1 MSHSALASLTA
12 QYTDSEGEGDAS
24 PDSQESTASQVKGW
38 EMLKFLQIY
47 NIYYDFQVIIPKQ
60 PTPTPVTPVK
70 QDPEPATKS
79 KKKKRA
85 KKVRRLVSYQ
95 DDTLISDE
103 EEDRRAHESSEE
115 ESSSDS
121 SNSEEERQQVENGKE
136 KGAAKSE
143 AAAETP
149 MEVDDDDSNTYNT
162 DERSA
167 ESYEK
172 DPKYAKY
179 KFQLPPEP
187 KGNPPPELVAKI
199 TKMYTKMRQTN
210 MDMNR
215 VIQDRKEFRNPS
227 IYEKLISFCDIN
239 EFGTNYPPEIY
250 DPLQWGEESYYES
263 LSAVQKTE
271 MVKRQKDRKE
281 IDKVEQATALARK
294 VEEEAKKRWDK
305 NKISKSWKQNQ
316 VRSLAENQSG
326 INRPRSQL
334 YLHWPQPSRAPRALS
349 YQRLD
354 RCPRNLQFNYK
365 KQISQ

>member
-12 QYTDSEGEGDAS
+12 QYTDSENEGDAS
-24 PDSQESTASQVKGW
+24 PDSQNSTAS
-38 EMLKFLQIY
+38 
-47 NIYYDFQVIIPKQ
+47 QVIIPKQ
-60 PTPTPVTPVK
+60 PTPQPATPVK
-70 QDPEPATKS
+70 QDTEPAKKS
-79 KKKKRA
+79 KKSKRA

-103 EEDRRAHESSEE
+103 EEDRAHESSEE
-115 ESSSDS
+115 EETSSDS
-121 SNSEEERQQVENGKE
+121 DNSAEDNEHSENGKE
-136 KGAAKSE
+136 KVEATSDGAA
-143 AAAETP
+143 A
-149 MEVDDDDSNTYNT
+149 MQVDGDDSSNYNNS

-271 MVKRQKDRKE
+271 LVKLQKDRKE
-281 IDKVEQATALARK
+281 MDKVEQVTALARK
-294 VEEEAKKRWDK
+294 VEEEAKKRKSKWDQPAAK
-305 NKISKSWKQNQ
+305 QTLPALTTTVTGTKGTVISAFG
-316 VRSLAENQSG
+316 SL
-326 INRPRSQL
+326 P
-334 YLHWPQPSRAPRALS
+334 
-349 YQRLD
+349 
-354 RCPRNLQFNYK
+354 K
-365 KQISQ
+365 KPAV

>member
-12 QYTDSEGEGDAS
+12 QYTDSENEGDAS
-24 PDSQESTASQVKGW
+24 PDSENSTAS
-38 EMLKFLQIY
+38 
-47 NIYYDFQVIIPKQ
+47 QVIIPKQ
-60 PTPTPVTPVK
+60 ATPTPATPVK
-70 QDPEPATKS
+70 QEPEPE
-79 KKKKRA
+79 KKHKKRKRA

-103 EEDRRAHESSEE
+103 EEDRAQESSSEE

-121 SNSEEERQQVENGKE
+121 ASSQPETEQHENGKDKSTAKAE
-136 KGAAKSE
+136 GAT
-143 AAAETP
+143 ETP
-149 MEVDDDDSNTYNT
+149 MQLDDDDDSNTYNADDRT
-162 DERSA
+162 A

-187 KGNPPPELVAKI
+187 KGQPPADLVAKI

-250 DPLQWGEESYYES
+250 DPLQWGEESYYEA

-271 MVKRQKDRKE
+271 MLKRQKDRKDM
-281 IDKVEQATALARK
+281 DKVEQATALARK
-294 VEEEAKKRWDK
+294 VEEEAKKRKSKWDQPAAK
-305 NKISKSWKQNQ
+305 ATLPALTTTVTGTKGTVISAFG
-316 VRSLAENQSG
+316 SL
-326 INRPRSQL
+326 P
-334 YLHWPQPSRAPRALS
+334 
-349 YQRLD
+349 
-354 RCPRNLQFNYK
+354 K
-365 KQISQ
+365 KPAV

>member
-1 MSHSALASLTA
+1 
-12 QYTDSEGEGDAS
+12 
-24 PDSQESTASQVKGW
+24 
-38 EMLKFLQIY
+38 
-47 NIYYDFQVIIPKQ
+47 
-60 PTPTPVTPVK
+60 
-70 QDPEPATKS
+70 
-79 KKKKRA
+79 
-85 KKVRRLVSYQ
+85 VRRLVSYQ

-103 EEDRRAHESSEE
+103 EEDRAHESTEE
-115 ESSSDS
+115 ESLSDS
-121 SNSEEERQQVENGKE
+121 ENSDNNELNENGKE
-136 KGAAKSE
+136 KSGGKAE
-143 AAAETP
+143 ASGDTP
-149 MEVDDDDSNTYNT
+149 MEVDDDDSNTYNAE
-162 DERSA
+162 ERSA

-281 IDKVEQATALARK
+281 MDKVEQATALARK
-294 VEEEAKKRWDK
+294 VEEEAKKR
-305 NKISKSWKQNQ
+305 
-316 VRSLAENQSG
+316 
-326 INRPRSQL
+326 
-334 YLHWPQPSRAPRALS
+334 
-349 YQRLD
+349 
-354 RCPRNLQFNYK
+354 
-365 KQISQ
+365 

>member
-12 QYTDSEGEGDAS
+12 QYTDSENEGDAS
-24 PDSQESTASQVKGW
+24 PDSENSTASQVEYFIQHKCI
-38 EMLKFLQIY
+38 KTNKNY
-47 NIYYDFQVIIPKQ
+47 NFQVIIPKQ
-60 PTPTPVTPVK
+60 ATPTPATPVK
-70 QDPEPATKS
+70 QEQEPEKKH

-85 KKVRRLVSYQ
+85 KKLRRLVSYQ

-103 EEDRRAHESSEE
+103 EEDRAQESSSEE
-115 ESSSDS
+115 DSSSDS
-121 SNSEEERQQVENGKE
+121 ANSQPDNEQHENGKDKSNA
-136 KGAAKSE
+136 KGDGNTD
-143 AAAETP
+143 TP
-149 MEVDDDDSNTYNT
+149 MQLDDDDSNTYNAEDRT
-162 DERSA
+162 A

-187 KGNPPPELVAKI
+187 KGQPPAELVAKI

-250 DPLQWGEESYYES
+250 DPLQWGEESYYEA

-271 MVKRQKDRKE
+271 MLKRQKDRKDM
-281 IDKVEQATALARK
+281 DKVEQATALARK
-294 VEEEAKKRWDK
+294 VEEEAKKR
-305 NKISKSWKQNQ
+305 
-316 VRSLAENQSG
+316 
-326 INRPRSQL
+326 
-334 YLHWPQPSRAPRALS
+334 
-349 YQRLD
+349 
-354 RCPRNLQFNYK
+354 
-365 KQISQ
+365 

>member
-12 QYTDSEGEGDAS
+12 QYTDSENEGDAS
-24 PDSQESTASQVKGW
+24 PDSQNSTAS
-38 EMLKFLQIY
+38 
-47 NIYYDFQVIIPKQ
+47 QVIIPKQ
-60 PTPTPVTPVK
+60 PTPQPATPVK
-70 QDPEPATKS
+70 QDTEPAKKS
-79 KKKKRA
+79 KKSKRA

-103 EEDRRAHESSEE
+103 EEDRAHESSEE
-115 ESSSDS
+115 DESSSDS
-121 SNSEEERQQVENGKE
+121 DNSAEDNEHSENGKE
-136 KGAAKSE
+136 KVEATGDGAA
-143 AAAETP
+143 A
-149 MEVDDDDSNTYNT
+149 MQVDGDDSSNYNNS

-271 MVKRQKDRKE
+271 LVKLQKDRKE
-281 IDKVEQATALARK
+281 MDKVEQVTALARK
-294 VEEEAKKRWDK
+294 VEEEAKKRKSKWDQPAAK
-305 NKISKSWKQNQ
+305 QTLPALTTTVTGTKGTVISAFG
-316 VRSLAENQSG
+316 SL
-326 INRPRSQL
+326 P
-334 YLHWPQPSRAPRALS
+334 
-349 YQRLD
+349 
-354 RCPRNLQFNYK
+354 K
-365 KQISQ
+365 KPAV